1 MGCSVSLYRILIKW
15 ALPVSSAQLLPATLS
30 LRLGDGPGSRSLLT
44 KQGSQVRGGMSSGS
58 CPRDLVCWGG
68 VPLRSFIG
76 LQTGSKFMVRRSL
89 KVTVIFEVGK
99 VGLGLQAEHLR
110 WVPSPCWHLWTQS
123 LPPLTVTRH
132 PCLLS
137 IACDAHWSVLGEWG
151 LSAL

>member
-68 VPLRSFIG
+68 GAFAFFHWIADWFQVYG
-76 LQTGSKFMVRRSL
+76 QEKFES
-89 KVTVIFEVGK
+89 
-99 VGLGLQAEHLR
+99 H
-110 WVPSPCWHLWTQS
+110 
-123 LPPLTVTRH
+123 
-132 PCLLS
+132 
-137 IACDAHWSVLGEWG
+137 CDI
-151 LSAL
+151 